1 MTETQE
7 IDNPGS
13 NFTQVLDAAAKLP
26 GVRINRAAYLRTAL
40 KRHCT
45 EEQIKRAIADS
56 PAAAGIPLK
65 VIAEVANTSIA
76 YETSKVTGLSTLAGI
91 PGGLAMIGT
100 VPADLAQ
107 YMGHMLRI
115 AQKLA
120 YIYSWPDLFAD
131 AGDEIDEATES
142 MLILFVGVMFGVQIA
157 QGGVAKV
164 ADMIAANVAKKL
176 PQQALTQGIIYPDRE
191 KGRRLSR
198 CEYDQ
203 EALRQRSREGHP
215 RRRCSSLRRPHPGH
229 IPPHVQAAAKAPRQP
244 GADQARTPDRRGR
257 DHRRRSHQLSRSHPF
272 QIVFHT
278 PGTGTPSAGHSRDRA
293 RVRSGI
299 DPLLRAQSWP
309 ASAGIAA
316 GLGGPRVILQE
327 GRARAARLGG
337 LHGRAAE
344 TMQRAESCLA
354 HLPRTLRGFSVHW
367 LQLVSMGLAGPGVI
381 ARTPIIRV

>member
-7 IDNPGS
+7 FDNPGS

-65 VIAEVANTSIA
+65 VIAEIANTSIA

-107 YMGHMLRI
+107 YMGHLLRI

-164 ADMIAANVAKKL
+164 AGMIAANVAKKL
-176 PQQALTQGIIYPDRE
+176 PQKALTQGVIFPIVRKVAGYLGVSMTKKLFASGVAKAIPIVGAVLSGGLTLGTFLPMS
-191 KGRRLSR
+191 KRL
-198 CEYDQ
+198 Q
-203 EALRQRSREGHP
+203 KHLA
-215 RRRCSSLRRPHPGH
+215 SLELTKPGH
-229 IPPHVQAAAKAPRQP
+229 
-244 GADQARTPDRRGR
+244 RT
-257 DHRRRSHQLSRSHPF
+257 
-272 QIVFHT
+272 
-278 PGTGTPSAGHSRDRA
+278 
-293 RVRSGI
+293 
-299 DPLLRAQSWP
+299 
-309 ASAGIAA
+309 
-316 GLGGPRVILQE
+316 E
-327 GRARAARLGG
+327 E
-337 LHGRAAE
+337 AE
-344 TMQRAESCLA
+344 TINAK
-354 HLPRTLRGFSVHW
+354 
-367 LQLVSMGLAGPGVI
+367 VI
-381 ARTPIIRV
+381 DLEVVGN

>member
-7 IDNPGS
+7 IENPGS

-26 GVRINRAAYLRTAL
+26 GVRISRAAYLRTAL

-45 EEQIKRAIADS
+45 EAQIERAIADS

-76 YETSKVTGLSTLAGI
+76 YETSKVTGLSALAGI

-131 AGDEIDEATES
+131 ADDDIDEATES

-164 ADMIAANVAKKL
+164 ANMLAANVVKKL
-176 PQQALTQGIIYPDRE
+176 PQKALTKGIIYPIV
-191 KGRRLSR
+191 KKV
-198 CEYDQ
+198 
-203 EALRQRSREGHP
+203 AGHLGK
-215 RRRCSSLRRPHPGH
+215 SMTKQLFANG
-229 IPPHVQAAAKAPRQP
+229 VAKAIPIV
-244 GADQARTPDRRGR
+244 GAV
-257 DHRRRSHQLSRSHPF
+257 LS
-272 QIVFHT
+272 
-278 PGTGTPSAGHSRDRA
+278 
-293 RVRSGI
+293 
-299 DPLLRAQSWP
+299 
-309 ASAGIAA
+309 
-316 GLGGPRVILQE
+316 
-327 GRARAARLGG
+327 GG
-337 LHGRAAE
+337 LTLGTFLPMSKRLQKHLASLELTKPGYRTEEAE
-344 TMQRAESCLA
+344 IIDAE
-354 HLPRTLRGFSVHW
+354 
-367 LQLVSMGLAGPGVI
+367 VI
-381 ARTPIIRV
+381 NL